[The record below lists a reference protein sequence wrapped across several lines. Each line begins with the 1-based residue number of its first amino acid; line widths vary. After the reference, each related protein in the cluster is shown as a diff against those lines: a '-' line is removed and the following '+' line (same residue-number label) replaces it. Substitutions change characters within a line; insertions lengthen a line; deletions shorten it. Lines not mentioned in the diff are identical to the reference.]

1 MASPRTSVSPIASQN
16 HADKLETERTS
27 ISSRHNALS
36 PTRKESHGEPTIVSQ
51 SESRLV
57 SSSCVEQDEIEKSKS
72 IQTSRKEQH
81 EKISP
86 LSQDVKISLDDP
98 VTPMYVSPPWM
109 PTVKVSPTEN
119 ACPRQSKLSKSDAM
133 HASSPM
139 IVNSAIETMS
149 AVMESKGEEESI
161 TTSAHDK
168 SSKDLM
174 RT

>member
-1 MASPRTSVSPIASQN
+1 MYVVMFEGYIILSTLTQTQTQVHKTSTSSKISVASPRTSVSPIASQN
-16 HADKLETERTS
+16 HADRLETERTS

-57 SSSCVEQDEIEKSKS
+57 SSSCVEQDEIEKSES

-119 ACPRQSKLSKSDAM
+119 ACPRQSKLSKSDATR
-133 HASSPM
+133 
-139 IVNSAIETMS
+139 ILT
-149 AVMESKGEEESI
+149 
-161 TTSAHDK
+161 HDCEFC
-168 SSKDLM
+168 D
-174 RT
+174 